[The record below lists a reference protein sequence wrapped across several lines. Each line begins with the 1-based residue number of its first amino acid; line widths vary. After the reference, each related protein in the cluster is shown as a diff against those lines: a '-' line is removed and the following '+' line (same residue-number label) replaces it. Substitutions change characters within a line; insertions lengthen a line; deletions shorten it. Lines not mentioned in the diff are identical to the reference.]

1 LVISYR
7 TLREFAG
14 KHSDSLEPLK
24 TWHKIA
30 SKAAWSDITDVTAIY
45 PHADAVGKCTA
56 FNIGGNDFRLV
67 VQIDYEAQLIYVKK
81 VMTHAEY
88 GRNNGKGWRNHAT
101 ADKAQ
106 YTRPLTGFSPVA
118 IDSSAEHARALKA
131 VAAIMDRKRD
141 LPPSSSGIT
150 SNGTIRWARQIPST
164 SSRS

>member
-1 LVISYR
+1 VISYR

-45 PHADAVGKCTA
+45 PHADAVGKCTV

-88 GRNNGKGWRNHAT
+88 GRNNGKGWKKSCNC
-101 ADKAQ
+101 
-106 YTRPLTGFSPVA
+106 
-118 IDSSAEHARALKA
+118 
-131 VAAIMDRKRD
+131 
-141 LPPSSSGIT
+141 
-150 SNGTIRWARQIPST
+150 
-164 SSRS
+164 